1 MSRTWE
7 RYIKIIPAFEGTEE
21 QKKQNVE
28 SHAWARV
35 DLAKK
40 YGQRGMQTVVQCL
53 DCEVLASG
61 NAAEYPCI
69 DVQNGKLPKPVP
81 FDVYANRTRNTRTF

>member
-1 MSRTWE
+1 MSRAWE
-7 RYIKIIPAFEGTEE
+7 RYITIIPAFEGTAE

-28 SHAWARV
+28 SHVWARV

-40 YGQRGMQTVVQCL
+40 YGQSGMQTVVQCL

-61 NAAEYPCI
+61 NAAEYPCA

-81 FDVYANRTRNTRTF
+81 FSEYVKRGQGTRSS